1 MKFTRGDNKPY
12 RIVRRT
18 KDGSVIKEPVTEMYL
33 TVKKDTSCSDF
44 LIQKRLSTGDIK
56 FDSETGCYK
65 FEFEPKDTNDLSYGT
80 YVYDIQ
86 IQYAQDGTVKT
97 KTLVVDTLKL
107 TEEVTF
113 YSNQ

>member
-18 KDGSVIKEPVTEMYL
+18 TSGDIITEPVVEMYL
-33 TVKKDTSCSDF
+33 TVKNDTSSSDY
-44 LIQKRLSTGDIK
+44 LIQKRLTTGDIQ
-56 FDSETGCYK
+56 FDSTTGYYK
-65 FEFEPKDTNDLSYGT
+65 FEFVPQDTNRLSYGT

-86 IQYAQDGTVKT
+86 IQYEQDDKIKT
-97 KTLVVDTLKL
+97 KTLVVGELTL